1 MQEFLDIVDENGEPT
16 GKTVERKKAHAEG
29 IRHRTSH
36 VWLARKRNGRVEI
49 LMQKRA
55 ENKDSYPG
63 CYDISSA
70 GHIPAGDGF
79 EESAVR
85 ELQEELGVKADES
98 ELIYCGDRNVQW
110 DDVFSGKPFHD
121 NQFSRIFLLWRDMEE
136 NQFTLQR
143 EELESVRWIL
153 FDECVNGVL
162 NNSFKNCIAMDE
174 LMILKKGIEKTKGC
188 FR

>member
-1 MQEFLDIVDENGEPT
+1 MQEFLDIVDENGEPI
-16 GKTVERKKAHAEG
+16 GEIVERKIAHAKG

-36 VWLARKRNGRVEI
+36 VWLARERNGSVEI
-49 LMQKRA
+49 LLQKRA

-79 EESAVR
+79 GKSAVR
-85 ELQEELGVKADES
+85 ELQEELGVTAEEN
-98 ELIYCGDRNVQW
+98 ELIYCSDRNVQW

-121 NQFSRIFLLWRDMEE
+121 NQFSRVFLLWRDMEE
-136 NQFTLQR
+136 NEFAIQK
-143 EELESVRWIL
+143 EELESVKWIE
-153 FDECVNGVL
+153 FNECVDGVRD
-162 NNSFKNCIAMDE
+162 NSFKNCIAMDE

-188 FR
+188 FI